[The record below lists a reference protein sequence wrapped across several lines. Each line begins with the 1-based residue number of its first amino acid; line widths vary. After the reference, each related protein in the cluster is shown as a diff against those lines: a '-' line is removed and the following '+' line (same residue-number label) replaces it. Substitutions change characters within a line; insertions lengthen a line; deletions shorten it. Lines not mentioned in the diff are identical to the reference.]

1 MVPTNAMGIAIAVI
15 SMLSLA
21 IPVYAHKPL
30 DAENNNTPENSL
42 EIPNHRISWVIY
54 KELQAGNVNY
64 YKFNANTGDRFYTEM
79 DIPKIDR
86 LLDFSPS
93 IILVGRGLDKNLV
106 KGQDIAVTEIEVPV
120 SLPEQDMDALAI
132 DYVGRI
138 PSREFYEEF
147 SQTTFW
153 QRQKIVID
161 SMPTSSTYYLMVTSE
176 EQNGKY
182 ALAIGEIEEFGP
194 AEFVTVLPAAWFQIK
209 LFFEDYTTP
218 SIVIAL
224 AVGVPAIAVIMLVKR
239 KRFKIRTKAKSG
251 Y

>member
-1 MVPTNAMGIAIAVI
+1 MVPTNAMGIAIAMI

-64 YKFNANTGDRFYTEM
+64 YKFNANTGDRFYAEM

-120 SLPEQDMDALAI
+120 SLPEQDLDALAI
-132 DYVGRI
+132 DYVGI
-138 PSREFYEEF
+138 MPSMEFYEEF

-161 SMPTSSTYYLMVTSE
+161 SMPASSTYYLMVTSE
-176 EQNGKY
+176 KQNGKY

-209 LFFEDYTTP
+209 LFFEDYVTP

-224 AVGVPAIAVIMLVKR
+224 AVGVPAVAVIMLAKR
-239 KRFKIRTKAKSG
+239 KRFKIRAKAKSG

>member
-1 MVPTNAMGIAIAVI
+1 MMVRQKAMGIAIAVI

-21 IPVYAHKPL
+21 IPAYAHKPL
-30 DAENNNTPENSL
+30 GAENNDAPENSL
-42 EIPNHRISWVIY
+42 EIPNHKVSWVIY
-54 KELQAGNVNY
+54 KELEAGNVNY
-64 YKFNANTGDRFYTEM
+64 YKFNANTGDRFYAEM
-79 DIPKIDR
+79 DIPKLDR

-93 IILVGRGLDKNLV
+93 IILVGKGLDKNLV
-106 KGQDIAVTEIEVPV
+106 KGQDIAVTQIEVPV

-132 DYVGRI
+132 DYVGII

-176 EQNGKY
+176 KQNGKY

-194 AEFVTVLPAAWFQIK
+194 TEFITILPAAWFQIK
-209 LFFEDYTTP
+209 LFFEDYITP

-224 AVGVPAIAVIMLVKR
+224 ALAVPTMAVIMLAKR
-239 KRFKIRTKAKSG
+239 KRFKIRTKAK
-251 Y
+251 